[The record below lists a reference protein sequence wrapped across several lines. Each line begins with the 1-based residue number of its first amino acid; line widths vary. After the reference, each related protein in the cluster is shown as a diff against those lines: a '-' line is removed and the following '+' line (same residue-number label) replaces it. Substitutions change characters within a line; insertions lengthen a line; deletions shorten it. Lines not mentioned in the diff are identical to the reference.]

1 MAAFGVRRFR
11 TRHYIGRSIAAAGAL
26 AVAAAGLVVLASPG
40 AHADQ
45 ALQTRTNI
53 AVDGSG
59 ACLNGPPNT
68 NTQDCNIYTSKQ
80 YVWFDALGAS
90 LVDGDYF
97 FAVTEPAG
105 TDQNDGPAGNLSD
118 NVDPYTARSFTL
130 LGGALTAVPTGA
142 HTVSGSL
149 INVFNFADTTN
160 MGGEY
165 KLYVCS
171 LAGGYPVAASD
182 CKTDNFKVR
191 AALGA
196 DLAISKT
203 VDPTFNRDYTWSIA
217 KAVDKTI
224 VKQIG
229 GSATFNYTVTAAQ
242 TGVTDSGW
250 KATGVITVTNP
261 NNYTVDGPITV
272 SDAVDNGGVCSVAVP
287 NPPSLPPGPTTV
299 GYTCTWSTT
308 PTKLAGTNTATVT
321 WDKDANTT
329 PAGTAVVSVPFSF
342 STPTGVT
349 NKTVTV
355 TDAFNGGAAVP
366 LGTLMATDAPPF
378 ASAAYPYPR
387 TVSVPAYGCQAYVNF
402 ATIVE
407 TAQQATQT
415 VTVCGPAKTGALTIG
430 FWQNNNGQAILKA
443 GTATSGVCNAGT
455 WLRTMAPFQDLS
467 TSATSPT
474 CSQVAAYV
482 YNVVK
487 AANASGATMNA
498 MLKAQML
505 ATALDVYFSDAALG
519 GNKIAALAPLGGVN
533 IDLTQLGTSAAFG
546 GATSRTVAQLL
557 AYAASQ
563 FTAAPA
569 PAGTWYGNVKAT
581 QELAKNTFDAINNQ
595 RAFTA

>member
-53 AVDGSG
+53 PTDPPG

-118 NVDPYTARSFTL
+118 NVDTYTARSFTL
-130 LGGALTAVPTGA
+130 LGGALAVVPTGVHA
-142 HTVSGSL
+142 VDGSL
-149 INVFNFADTTN
+149 INVFDFADTTN

-171 LAGGYPVAASD
+171 LASGYPVDASD

-191 AALGA
+191 SGQGA
-196 DLAISKT
+196 DPTIGKT
-203 VDPTFNRDYTWSIA
+203 VFPTFNRDYTWSIA
-217 KAVDKTI
+217 KTVDKTI

-261 NNYTVDGPITV
+261 NSYSIDGLITV
-272 SDAVDNGGVCSVAVP
+272 SDTVDNGGSCSVAGP
-287 NPPSLPPGPTTV
+287 NPSSLPPGPTTV
-299 GYTCTWSTT
+299 GYTCTWSVA
-308 PTKLAGTNTATVT
+308 PLAGTNTATVA

-329 PAGTAVVSVPFSF
+329 PTGTASVSVPFSF
-342 STPTGVT
+342 STPTRVT

-355 TDAFNGGAAVP
+355 TDAFNGGAAVT
-366 LGTLMATDAPPF
+366 LGTLTATDAPPF
-378 ASAAYPYPR
+378 ASTPYPYSR

-467 TSATSPT
+467 TSANCTA
-474 CSQVAAYV
+474 VAAYV

-519 GNKIAALAPLGGVN
+519 GNKIAAPAPLGGVK

-546 GATSRTVAQLL
+546 GATSLTVAQLL